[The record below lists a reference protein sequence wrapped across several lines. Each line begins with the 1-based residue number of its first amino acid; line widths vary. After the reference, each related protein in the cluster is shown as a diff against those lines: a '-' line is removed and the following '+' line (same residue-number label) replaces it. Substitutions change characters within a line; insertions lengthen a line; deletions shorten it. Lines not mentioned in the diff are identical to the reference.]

1 LSKLSLAVEVAGLRL
16 RSPLMNAAG
25 VLGMSPPILKRVYDS
40 GAGAVVTKSIGPAP
54 RTGHPNPTLVRVSCG
69 ALNAMG
75 LPNPG
80 AEYFADEVKAL
91 KEMGVPVVASFF
103 GGSVEEFAEVAST
116 LSEAGADALE
126 LNASCPN
133 VQEELGMLA
142 SDAGNVEKVTAAVR
156 EETRLPLFVKL
167 SPNVTDIKETAMAAE
182 RGGADAITAV
192 NTLKGMAIDIDFRR
206 PILTNITGGLSG
218 PAVKPVA
225 LRCVWEVAEAVEV
238 PVIGCGGVTT
248 WEDAVEYLLAGASAL
263 EIGTAVMTHG
273 FEVYGQVNEG
283 IRRYLEENGFSG
295 VKEVVGLAHQIG
307 EEQDSKADR
316 YSIRV

>member
-40 GAGAVVTKSIGPAP
+40 GAGAVITKSIGPVP

-80 AEYFADEVKAL
+80 VGYFADEVKAL
-91 KEMGVPVVASFF
+91 KVMGVPVVASFF

-116 LSEAGADALE
+116 LSKAGADALE

-156 EETRLPLFVKL
+156 QETRLPLFVKL
-167 SPNVTDIKETAMAAE
+167 SPNVTDIKEIATAAE

-206 PILTNITGGLSG
+206 PILTNTTGGLSG

-225 LRCVWEVAEAVEV
+225 RCVWEVAEAVEV

-273 FEVYGQVNEG
+273 FEVYGRVNEG
-283 IRRYLEENGFSG
+283 IRRYLEENGFSD
-295 VKEVVGLAHQIG
+295 VKEVVGLAHQTG
-307 EEQDSKADR
+307 EEQDSRADR
-316 YSIRV
+316 CSIRV

>member
-1 LSKLSLAVEVAGLRL
+1 VEVAGLRL

-40 GAGAVVTKSIGPAP
+40 GAGAVVTKSIGPVP

-80 AEYFADEVKAL
+80 ADYFADKVRTL

-103 GGSVEEFAEVAST
+103 GGSVEEFAEVASA

-167 SPNVTDIKETAMAAE
+167 SPNVTDIKEIARAAE

-206 PILTNITGGLSG
+206 PVLTNVTGGLSG
-218 PAVKPVA
+218 PAVKPVS
-225 LRCVWEVAEAVEV
+225 LRCVWEVAEAVDV

-283 IRRYLEENGFSG
+283 IRRYLEENGFG
-295 VKEVVGLAHQIG
+295 GIKEVVGLAHQTR
-307 EEQDSKADR
+307 EEQSSRADR
-316 YSIRV
+316 CSIRV

>member
-40 GAGAVVTKSIGPAP
+40 GAGAVVTKSVGPVP
-54 RTGHPNPTLVRVSCG
+54 RTGHPNPTLVRTSYG

-80 AEYFADEVKAL
+80 AKYFADEIKAL
-91 KEMGVPVVASFF
+91 KEIGIPVVASFF
-103 GGSVEEFAEVAST
+103 GGSVEEFALVAGT

-133 VQEELGMLA
+133 VLEELGMLA

-156 EETRLPLFVKL
+156 EETSLPLYVKL
-167 SPNVTDIKETAMAAE
+167 SPNVTDIKEIAEAAE

-206 PILTNITGGLSG
+206 PVLANVTGGLSG

-238 PVIGCGGVTT
+238 PVIGCGGVTS
-248 WEDAVEYLLAGASAL
+248 WEDAVEYFLAGASAL
-263 EIGTAVMTHG
+263 EMGTAVMTHG

-283 IRRYLEENGFSG
+283 IRRYLEDNGFSCI
-295 VKEVVGLAHQIG
+295 KEVVGLAHQTG
-307 EEQDSKADR
+307 
-316 YSIRV
+316 